1 MEIPNNGKQ
10 IPTDITE
17 AIKENNIST
26 TQGTTDGTTGDGTGT
41 TVNGTTVLDGTGTTD
56 TGTTVLDGTGTT
68 VLDGTGTTNTD
79 GSGNK
84 IDGSGNIVTVK
95 KPITSFSSKYI
106 DSSGIYQPP
115 EMADFD
121 TSDPFGASVMNYRQ
135 GILNSI
141 ARWNSKS
148 AATNYTKRL
157 FNSKRITPKDIQETR
172 EKRIREALTQ
182 VSSIE
187 NLGKYQTGSAIMDY
201 GANLTTNISNGV
213 TSVFSRFLPKNTQ
226 PIVTGQQ
233 PDEALNV
240 GAQNVVTQPVVTAQG
255 GKYRKYKQN
264 YTRRHKK
271 NYTRGHKKN
280 YTRRYKKN
288 YTKRHKK

>member
-26 TQGTTDGTTGDGTGT
+26 TQGTTDGTGT

-56 TGTTVLDGTGTT
+56 NATTVLDGTGN
-68 VLDGTGTTNTD
+68 TGTTVFTNTD
-79 GSGNK
+79 ASNNSTNTDASNNAGKDDITKEKNQN
-84 IDGSGNIVTVK
+84 D
-95 KPITSFSSKYI
+95 ITSFNKRYLSKYGNVNTMEL
-106 DSSGIYQPP
+106 S
-115 EMADFD
+115 DFD
-121 TSDPFGASVMNYRQ
+121 TTDPLGASVTNYRQ

-157 FNSKRITPKDIQETR
+157 FKSNPNTAEDMKKKR
-172 EKRIREALTQ
+172 EKRIREALNQ
-182 VSSIE
+182 VLSID
-187 NLGKYQTGSAIMDY
+187 NLGEYQAGSAFFDAALNMV
-201 GANLTTNISNGV
+201 TSKKISNNV
-213 TSVFSRFLPKNTQ
+213 T
-226 PIVTGQQ
+226 
-233 PDEALNV
+233 
-240 GAQNVVTQPVVTAQG
+240 QG
-255 GKYRKYKQN
+255 GKY
-264 YTRRHKK
+264 KK
-271 NYTRGHKKN
+271 NKKN